1 MQRHRLLTIFAVV
14 FVNMLGFGLIL
25 PLLPFY
31 AETFNAS
38 GTVVGLLVASYAA
51 GQMIGAPV
59 LGRISDRVGRRPI
72 LLVSLGVLPRLRAGH
87 QPSHRRSIIRS
98 CWRLGTGYV
107 RRRADE
113 LAGVADVATVSL
125 HYIALPGRS
134 RARRIASLMVR
145 SRHPYPGPLLCAA
158 WLWAA
163 NMSP

>member
-51 GQMIGAPV
+51 TQMIGAPV

-72 LLVSLGVLPRLRAGH
+72 LLVSLVGSFLGFVRAISPAIGGALFDLVGVWAPGMFAAALMSWLVW
-87 QPSHRRSIIRS
+87 QMWRRSVCTISRS
-98 CWRLGTGYV
+98 
-107 RRRADE
+107 
-113 LAGVADVATVSL
+113 LAGL
-125 HYIALPGRS
+125 EHGE
-134 RARRIASLMVR
+134 
-145 SRHPYPGPLLCAA
+145 
-158 WLWAA
+158 
-163 NMSP
+163 SPR

>member
-51 GQMIGAPV
+51 AQMIEAPV

-72 LLVSLGVLPRLRAGH
+72 LLVSLVGVLPRLRAGH

-113 LAGVADVATVSL
+113 LADVANVATVSL
-125 HYIALPGRS
+125 HYIALSGRS
-134 RARRIASLMVR
+134 RARRLR
-145 SRHPYPGPLLCAA
+145 R
-158 WLWAA
+158 
-163 NMSP
+163 

>member
-113 LAGVADVATVSL
+113 LAGVGDVATVSL
-125 HYIALPGRS
+125 HYIALSGRS
-134 RARRIASLMVR
+134 RARRLR
-145 SRHPYPGPLLCAA
+145 R
-158 WLWAA
+158 
-163 NMSP
+163 